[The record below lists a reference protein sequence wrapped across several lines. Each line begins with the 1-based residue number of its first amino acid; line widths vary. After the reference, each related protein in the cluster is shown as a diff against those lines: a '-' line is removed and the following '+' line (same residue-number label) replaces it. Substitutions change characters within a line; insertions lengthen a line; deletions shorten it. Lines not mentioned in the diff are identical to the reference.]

1 MSKPNHNIAAGIFK
15 LIASEGEARFDYE
28 TFLENSADGL
38 AADDV
43 ATIREIQ
50 SDEANHM
57 LKLQAMARK
66 YDGGIPV
73 SPDGVA
79 QAISQITSKM
89 T

>member
-28 TFLENSADGL
+28 TFLENADGL

-66 YDGGIPV
+66 YDGGISV

>member
-1 MSKPNHNIAAGIFK
+1 MAKPNHKIAAGIFK

-28 TFLENSADGL
+28 SFLDECPDL
-38 AADDV
+38 AAEDV

-50 SDEANHM
+50 SDEANHL

-66 YDGGIPV
+66 YDGGIAV

-79 QAISQITSKM
+79 QAISEITSKM
-89 T
+89 N